1 MRSPVPDYLLDVL
14 DAVRSIDDGAP
25 ADYIEVLAKADTS
38 RLAVA
43 LATVDGEV
51 YAAGDSDVAFS
62 IQSISKPFAY
72 AAAIEDVG
80 LDAVLARIGVEPSGN
95 AFNELSL
102 EDGTHR
108 PMNPM
113 INAGAL
119 ATHALV
125 AGPDASG
132 PQRVERLRTLMS
144 AMAGR
149 ELGYDEAVYEAELRD
164 AHRNRGLAHML
175 RAGGIINAEAETIV
189 DGYVRQCSVDVTVRD
204 LALMAAT
211 LANGGVQPLTGRQV
225 IHRDGVRQVLSV
237 MTTCGMYDAAGDWVS
252 NVGIPAKSGVAGGI
266 IGALP
271 GQLGLAVFSPK
282 LDAHGNSARGV
293 AVCERLSRDMGL
305 HMMDVS
311 QIGRAVVRKLV
322 VTLAGG
328 KGRTGDAI
336 VPVYELRGAVL
347 FGGAELLT
355 RALAHDLGDANDAGA
370 GHHREATAVILS
382 LLHTHSLNDVA
393 TRMLLE
399 NLRRLHADRRTVV
412 LVDPDGVLDLTSLDH
427 AQRPRVVATD
437 AEAQAVVGGD
447 ACRIVASQEDTDR

>member
-1 MRSPVPDYLLDVL
+1 MRSPLPDYLADVL
-14 DAVRSIDDGAP
+14 DAVRSIEDGAP
-25 ADYIEVLAKADTS
+25 ADYIDVLANADTS

-80 LDAVLARIGVEPSGN
+80 LDAVLAKIGVEPSGD

-102 EDGTHR
+102 EDGSHR

-125 AGPDASG
+125 GGPDATG
-132 PQRVERLRTLMS
+132 PQRVERLRALMS

-149 ELGYDEAVYEAELRD
+149 ELDVDEAVYAAELRD

-175 RAGGIINAEAETIV
+175 RAGGIITAEAETIV
-189 DGYVRQCSVDVTVRD
+189 DGYVRQCAVNVTVRD

-211 LANGGVQPLTGRQV
+211 LANAGVQPLSGRQV
-225 IHRDGVRQVLSV
+225 IDRGGVRQVLSV

-311 QIGRAVVRKLV
+311 QIGRAVVRTLV

-328 KGRTGDAI
+328 KGHTDDAV
-336 VPVYELRGAVL
+336 VPVYELRGAVR

-355 RALAHDLGDANDAGA
+355 RALARDLGDADTADGGRHRDAS
-370 GHHREATAVILS
+370 AVILS

-399 NLRRLHADRRTVV
+399 NLRRLHADGRTVV
-412 LVDPDGVLDLTSLDH
+412 LVDPAGVLDLAPLDA
-427 AQRPRVVATD
+427 AQRPQVVADD
-437 AEAQAVVGGD
+437 AGAQTAVGGD
-447 ACRIVASQEDTDR
+447 ACRIVASREDTGR

>member
-1 MRSPVPDYLLDVL
+1 MRSPLPDYLADVL
-14 DAVRSIDDGAP
+14 EAVRSIEDGAP
-25 ADYIEVLAKADTS
+25 ADYIDVLAKADTS

-72 AAAIEDVG
+72 AAAIEDLG
-80 LDAVLARIGVEPSGN
+80 LDAVLAKIGVEPSGN

-102 EDGTHR
+102 EADSHR

-125 AGPDASG
+125 GGAGASG
-132 PQRVERLRTLMS
+132 PQRVERLRALMS

-149 ELGYDEAVYEAELRD
+149 ELGFDEAVYEAELRD

-175 RAGGIINAEAETIV
+175 RAAGIIVTDPETIV
-189 DGYVRQCSVDVTVRD
+189 DGYVRQCAVDVTVRD

-211 LANGGVQPLTGRQV
+211 LANAGVQPVTGREV
-225 IHRDGVRQVLSV
+225 IRRDGVRQVLSV
-237 MTTCGMYDAAGDWVS
+237 MTSCGMYDAAGDWVS

-293 AVCERLSRDMGL
+293 AVFERLSRDMGL

-311 QIGRAVVRKLV
+311 QIGRSIVRTLV

-328 KGRTGDAI
+328 DGRIGDTV
-336 VPVYELRGAVL
+336 VPVYELRGAVR

-355 RALAHDLGDANDAGA
+355 RALSRDLGAADAADRGR
-370 GHHREATAVILS
+370 HRDTPAVILS

-399 NLRRLHADRRTVV
+399 NLRRLHADGRTVV
-412 LVDPDGVLDLTSLDH
+412 LVDPAGVLDLASLEADQSPH
-427 AQRPRVVATD
+427 VVATD
-437 AEAQAVVGGD
+437 VEAQAVVGGR
-447 ACRIVASQEDTDR
+447 ACRVVGSQEGTER